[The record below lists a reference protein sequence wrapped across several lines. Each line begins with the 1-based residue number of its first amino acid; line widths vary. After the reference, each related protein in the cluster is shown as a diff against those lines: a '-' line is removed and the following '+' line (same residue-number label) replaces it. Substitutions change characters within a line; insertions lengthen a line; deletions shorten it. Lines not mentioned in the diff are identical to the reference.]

1 MGYYYD
7 VETKLYYLSARF
19 YDPEVGRFINADS
32 IKNFKECAEDIGG
45 LNLFAYC
52 FNNPVNTV
60 DDDGELAW
68 WKKLLIGLAVIAVVA
83 VVAVATAGT
92 AVGPIAAAA
101 AVGAVKG
108 AAIGAVTGAAI
119 GAVTGGIQGY
129 QQNGWD
135 GVLSGMGSGAL
146 NGMADGFMSG
156 AITGAITGAA
166 SGIKSLG
173 STSKLMNGK
182 STNIKPSD
190 CFIAGTKILTEHGKK
205 NIEDVKVGDKV
216 WSWNENAHKQEL
228 KPVVQLFRNN
238 KRDMVYITVG
248 GEKITTTTEHPFYV
262 KGKGWVRAKNL
273 LDSDSLVCYN
283 GDELK
288 IDSVQ
293 IEYAESFVQ
302 TYNFEVEGNHNY
314 YVGETSVL
322 AHNMCALNSR
332 TIFENKTIKG
342 HKKLSM
348 HLEMGG
354 SGKANIHIHE
364 GASKYVYNGTNFE
377 GASNVINNSSLV
389 KNGVKK
395 AIKLATKLDWSF

>member
-1 MGYYYD
+1 MH
-7 VETKLYYLSARF
+7 
-19 YDPEVGRFINADS
+19 
-32 IKNFKECAEDIGG
+32 
-45 LNLFAYC
+45 NLFAYC
-52 FNNPVNTV
+52 FNNPVNAI
-60 DDDGELAW
+60 DADGELAW

-83 VVAVATAGT
+83 VVAVCTAGT
-92 AVGPIAAAA
+92 GVGAVAAAA

-129 QQNGWD
+129 MQNGWS

-146 NGMADGFMSG
+146 NGMADGFMGG
-156 AITGAITGAA
+156 AITGAITGAS

-190 CFIAGTKILTEHGKK
+190 CFVAGTKILTEHGKK

-216 WSWNENAHKQEL
+216 WSWNEKTNKQEL

-238 KRDMVYITVG
+238 KRDLVYITVG

-273 LDSDSLVCYN
+273 LDTDILVCYN
-283 GDELK
+283 DNEQK
-288 IDSVQ
+288 IGSVQ
-293 IEYAESFVQ
+293 IEYAENSVQ

-314 YVGETSVL
+314 YVGDKSVL
-322 AHNMCALNSR
+322 AHNMCSAQTPNSP
-332 TIFENKTIKG
+332 
-342 HKKLSM
+342 KKLKFSD
-348 HLEMGG
+348 
-354 SGKANIHIHE
+354 SQVGK
-364 GASKYVYNGTNFE
+364 K
-377 GASNVINNSSLV
+377 
-389 KNGVKK
+389 
-395 AIKLATKLDWSF
+395 